1 MLPIC
6 TGLLG
11 KVPVAFEQPNYFV
24 KEEADETVN
33 LTVVAGLDHS
43 FGFTVQIRTADGTA
57 TGGHLMLAKCWELAQ
72 HDAVSFG
79 RW

>member
-11 KVPVAFEQPNYFV
+11 KVPVAFEQADYFV
-24 KEEADETVN
+24 KEGADKTVN
-33 LTVVAGLDHS
+33 LTVVAGVDHS

-57 TGGHLMLAKCWELAQ
+57 TGGHLMPAKCWEL
-72 HDAVSFG
+72 S
-79 RW
+79 